1 MNEHRR
7 ERKSALV
14 TGLLCGAMV
23 FSVFESE
30 VGAETAPDGNDFLII
45 QDGLL
50 QPVLNV
56 SSLRDP
62 YYTNENSEV
71 LRFCV
76 YVETDNDTDGD
87 GMADLVKALVQV
99 PRAAVEGQYKAGTI
113 YDPTPYGAGT
123 IQQDYPKT
131 DEPFDYNVLH
141 ASHGLYRG
149 PRSSPDADPDYLGSV
164 QGLPG

>member
-1 MNEHRR
+1 MVT
-7 ERKSALV
+7 ALLSCV
-14 TGLLCGAMV
+14 LV
-23 FSVFESE
+23 FSAFGSE
-30 VGAETAPDGNDFLII
+30 VGAETAQDGNDFLVI

-62 YYTNENSEV
+62 YYSNENSEV

-113 YDPTPYGAGT
+113 PVNIRRPHSWRPGIFMTT
-123 IQQDYPKT
+123 RST
-131 DEPFDYNVLH
+131 CF
-141 ASHGLYRG
+141 
-149 PRSSPDADPDYLGSV
+149 PRSIPWPPV
-164 QGLPG
+164 IT